1 MTPTQTR
8 TILLYGLSLV
18 LLAMP
23 FFASTGFFII
33 DEVVY
38 VLSVQAFH
46 AGQDLFVDNGYL
58 GHPSEDAA
66 MLGLLVPTENGLAP
80 QYPAGLAVL
89 GSVFFEVL
97 GARGLLLINALAA
110 VGTLFVTHML
120 ALRFFQSV
128 AVANLAVALW
138 AVFSFMPEY
147 AVGFWPHM
155 VSIFSVLSAFY
166 LFLRAI
172 DEERPFLW
180 AAASGLVLG
189 AGLLFRVDGILL
201 LSTIALVTVLYA
213 QKPLVVFAGGL
224 VGLAPVF
231 AVMAWIN
238 SLKFGTLN
246 PISYGHTAGS
256 AVDPV
261 KYISFAVIAGLAT
274 LGIWAI
280 RVRGTVPEAVMRAPK
295 SVAFVMVLAVA
306 ALVMLVPQLERVA
319 RIIVHGVYVLV
330 IDARWI
336 NDPRPGAWTGADNTM
351 FLWGMTKKALGQSL
365 PWLGVLVALFI
376 LPTAK
381 RRKSIVIVVL
391 FVVLWSLPFILRV
404 WHGGLGS
411 NMRYFLPT
419 VPLLSALCAWIILE
433 IFERLETPARPLLVG
448 AAITLAGTQTWTLF
462 RESGTAG
469 VQQVLSTYVLYA
481 VVILTGIGV
490 LFVRLR
496 FLAGVAVGLGLAMS
510 LANSLLDQRAAQAR
524 RGATY
529 ERAEV
534 FAQMAGPILVYSAPE
549 SAVLANR
556 KTDLISS
563 IVPFDHDF
571 ADRDFVASALA
582 DGRRSFVPEVEYFQ
596 FSPWFEALSPTP
608 QDVPERF
615 LEIVQR

>member
-1 MTPTQTR
+1 
-8 TILLYGLSLV
+8 LYGLSLV

-46 AGQDLFVDNGYL
+46 AGQGLFVDNGYL
-58 GHPSEDAA
+58 GHPSADAT
-66 MLGLLVPTENGLAP
+66 MLGLLVATENGLAP

-120 ALRFFQSV
+120 ALRLFQSV

-138 AVFSFMPEY
+138 AIFSFMPEY

-201 LSTIALVTVLYA
+201 LSTIAFVTVLYA

-224 VGLAPVF
+224 VGLAPIFV
-231 AVMAWIN
+231 VMAWIN
-238 SLKFGTLN
+238 SIKFGTLN
-246 PISYGHTAGS
+246 PISYGQSGGG
-256 AVDPV
+256 VDPAR
-261 KYISFAVIAGLAT
+261 YISLAVIAGLAT
-274 LGIWAI
+274 VAVWAI
-280 RVRGTVPEAVMRAPK
+280 RSRGGLPDIVKRAPK
-295 SVAFVMVLAVA
+295 ATALVFCLLVLAA
-306 ALVMLVPQLERVA
+306 IFYVPTLQRVA
-319 RIIVHGVYVLV
+319 EKLVRGVYVLV

-336 NDPRPGAWTGADNTM
+336 NDSRPGIWTGADSTL

-365 PWLGVLVALFI
+365 PWLGLLAALFFV
-376 LPTAK
+376 PTAK
-381 RRKSIVIVVL
+381 HRRSIVIVLL
-391 FVVLWSLPFILRV
+391 FAVLWSLPFILSS

-433 IFERLETPARPLLVG
+433 IIARLENPVRPLVIG
-448 AAITLAGTQTWTLF
+448 AAITLASTQAWVMF
-462 RESGTAG
+462 RESGAAG
-469 VQQVLSTYVLYA
+469 VQQVLSTYVLVA
-481 VVILTGIGV
+481 VVILACAGLLIE
-490 LFVRLR
+490 RLR
-496 FLAGVAVGLGLAMS
+496 VLAGVAVGFGLAMS
-510 LANSLLDQRAAQAR
+510 FANSVMDQSMAQAR
-524 RGATY
+524 RAATH
-529 ERAEV
+529 ERAEA
-534 FAQMAGPILVYSAPE
+534 FAQMTGPILVYSAPE
-549 SAVLANR
+549 TAVFADR
-556 KTDLISS
+556 QTDIISS
-563 IVPFDHDF
+563 IVPFDHEF
-571 ADRDFVASALA
+571 ADRDFVNSALS
-582 DGRRSFVPEVEYFQ
+582 DGRRAFVPSVEFFQ
-596 FSPWFEALSPTP
+596 FSPWFEAVTPTP
-608 QDVPERF
+608 SDVPDRF
-615 LEIVQR
+615 FEIVAR